1 MSGRQT
7 STSTSVPIQ
16 EIRCVRTRHLASVAT
31 SNITTVR
38 AYLLYQHPEMAH
50 NKLTTSCREW
60 DSRYNTRV
68 QTHVRISL
76 LHPLRTVKQLDR
88 IQLGATVA
96 KNLRE
101 SVTLEVCTHSDS
113 TRDYALRSRHINWA
127 AETSSAT
134 SPRKQ
139 TSQIRR
145 TLLQARKAALA
156 LS

>member
-7 STSTSVPIQ
+7 STSTFVPTQ
-16 EIRCVRTRHLASVAT
+16 EIRCVHTRHLASVAT

-38 AYLLYQHPEMAH
+38 EYLHYQHPEMAH

-60 DSRYNTRV
+60 DSRCNTRV
-68 QTHVRISL
+68 QTCVRTSL
-76 LHPLRTVKQLDR
+76 LHRLRTVKQLDR
-88 IQLGATVA
+88 IQLGAIAV
-96 KNLRE
+96 KNLPA

-113 TRDYALRSRHINWA
+113 IRDYALRSRHINWA

-134 SPRKQ
+134 SPPRQ

>member
-1 MSGRQT
+1 MSGHQT
-7 STSTSVPIQ
+7 SMSTFVPTQ

-38 AYLLYQHPEMAH
+38 EYLHYQHPEMAH

-60 DSRYNTRV
+60 DSRYNTRG
-68 QTHVRISL
+68 QTRVRTSL
-76 LHPLRTVKQLDR
+76 HHRLRTVKQLDR

-134 SPRKQ
+134 SPRRQ
-139 TSQIRR
+139 TSRTRR
-145 TLLQARKAALA
+145 TLLQARKAVPVLN
-156 LS
+156 